1 MNMKVVTAVV
11 NNPVFIEIQYYTL
24 KKYMKCDYEFIVFND
39 AKDFCDFTNGGDITI
54 KTTIE
59 DICKKLNIQCI
70 NINNQHHANT
80 NNRFCQEP
88 SHRTADSMNVILE
101 YQKQYPDY
109 YLLLDSDMFLID
121 DYNIDDYSK
130 YDCSIVL
137 QHRKEIDKT
146 TDIFYIWNGL
156 YYFNIHKLD
165 TSLMNWGLSYT
176 TDTGGKMTAWL
187 NTLVPTLHLLQEL
200 SINQNHNHTYYENI
214 EKNKVHFIKYLKSGE
229 WNIHDMPSN
238 FRANERLVSFLQNDI
253 RNSNGAFFCELYDNK
268 FFHYRAGGNWE
279 KRNFKLHVDLAH
291 QLKSIFI

>member
-1 MNMKVVTAVV
+1 MKVVTAVV

-54 KTTIE
+54 KTAIQ
-59 DICKKLNIQCI
+59 DMCKKFNIQCI

-88 SHRTADSMNVILE
+88 SHRTADSMNFILE

-121 DYNIDDYSK
+121 DYNIDDYKK
-130 YDCSIVL
+130 YDCSVVL
-137 QHRKEIDKT
+137 QHRKDVDKT
-146 TDIFYIWNGL
+146 TDIYYIWNGL
-156 YYFNIHKLD
+156 YYFNIHQLD

-176 TDTGGKMTAWL
+176 TDTGGKMTKWL
-187 NTLVPTLHLLQEL
+187 KTLVPTLHLLQDL
-200 SINQNHNHTYYENI
+200 SINHNHNHYENI
-214 EKNKVHFIKYLKSGE
+214 ENNKVHFMKYLKSGE
-229 WNIHDMPSN
+229 WDIADLPPNLK
-238 FRANERLVSFLQNDI
+238 ANERLVRFLKNDI
-253 RNSNGAFFCELYDNK
+253 RNIDGNFFCELYDNK

-279 KRNFKLHVDLAH
+279 KRNFNLHVDLSY
-291 QLKSIFI
+291 QLKHIFVE